1 MDDTD
6 TKKTEPIL
14 IDDGQ
19 KSGETLDLTVP
30 VVVEGGRD
38 DLTPFDPLK
47 RYLYEVGKFNLL
59 TREEE
64 LELAIKVREDQDQE
78 AAYRL
83 VTSNLRLVVKLA
95 MDYHRSWTKNLLDL
109 IQEGNIGLLQA
120 VQKYDPYKGVKFSYY
135 ASFWIKAYILK
146 FILDNWHLVRVG
158 TTQAQRKLFFNLRK
172 EKERL
177 LAQGYEPTPKLLAD
191 RLNVREK
198 DVVEMDLRLDGWAV
212 SLDAPVNRES
222 GESYINFLPS
232 DVQEADSFLANK
244 ELKYLL
250 LDKLAEFRK
259 TLKERDQDIL
269 DNRILSEDPATLQD
283 LGEKYEVSR
292 ERIRQ
297 LEERIK
303 KGVKNYLI
311 EELPE
316 LSHSDFLSIVGS
328 EN

>member
-1 MDDTD
+1 MDDAD
-6 TKKTEPIL
+6 IKKLEPAI
-14 IDDGQ
+14 IDDD
-19 KSGETLDLTVP
+19 LDSEKTPDISVP
-30 VVVEGGRD
+30 VVVEESRD
-38 DLTPFDPLK
+38 ELVPFDPLK

-59 TREEE
+59 SREEE
-64 LELAIKVREDQDQE
+64 LALAIRVREDQDQE

-120 VQKYDPYKGVKFSYY
+120 VKKYDPYKGVKFSYY

-158 TTQAQRKLFFNLRK
+158 TTQAQRKLFFNLKK

-177 LAQGYEPTPKLLAD
+177 LAQGYEPTTKLLAD
-191 RLNVREK
+191 RLSVREK
-198 DVVEMDLRLDGWAV
+198 DVVEMDRRLNGWAV

-232 DVQEADSFLANK
+232 DVQETDNFLANK

-259 TLKERDQDIL
+259 TLKSRDQDIL

-283 LGEKYEVSR
+283 MGAKYEVSR

-316 LSHSDFLSIVGS
+316 LSHSDFLSIVDS